1 MKINKYLNK
10 NIILLILIVV
20 TGGIFRFWGLS
31 ANPPSL
37 YWDEVSQGY
46 NSYSI
51 LKTGHDEHK
60 EFLPIARFQAFGDYK
75 APVYIY
81 LDVPFIAAFGETPL
95 GVRFPSALLGTLTIL
110 AAYGLVFELFKTH
123 KQRQGLALA
132 TAFLLSISPWHVQL
146 SRAAYEGNIAT
157 FFTVLG
163 IYLFLLAKNRHFSWF
178 ILSGVSFVLGFYA
191 FNAHRI
197 FIPLIVITLG
207 LFYFKDILVKKRL
220 AILLGGCILAL
231 ALLIPFLLY
240 LRTPESRLRFN
251 EVNIFS
257 DSSIVKQSNAWRK
270 EENNSLLSDVLHNRR
285 VLFTFSYLKHYLDFF
300 NPNYLFFTGDV
311 NPRFSMQ
318 DVGELYLWELPLL
331 IAGIYMLIKYRKR
344 ETAFIFA
351 WFLLAPIAA
360 ATARETPHALR
371 SETYIP
377 TYEIIAAFGL
387 YGIVVFFSK
396 FKPLYRKLC
405 YVIFG
410 IIVFATVFVAVHNYF
425 AHFPIQYSG
434 DWQYGYKQAVTY
446 AKSQENKYDIIAFTE
461 NYGRPYIYVLFYG
474 NISPQVYW
482 ETKTETRDPFGFY
495 NVLSI
500 GKYQFRSNL
509 IEPSDAGKRVLY
521 VGAPDQI
528 PGNLKVLKT
537 IDFLNNSKAFVL
549 ATNQ

>member
-1 MKINKYLNK
+1 MKINRYLNK
-10 NIILLILIVV
+10 NLILLFAIVLV
-20 TGGIFRFWGLS
+20 AGIFRFWGLS
-31 ANPPSL
+31 SNPPSL

-51 LKTGHDEHK
+51 LKTGHDEHN
-60 EFLPIARFQAFGDYK
+60 EFFPIARFQAFGDYK

-81 LDVPFIAAFGETPL
+81 LDVPFIAVFGETPL
-95 GVRFPSALLGTLTIL
+95 GVRFPSALLGTLTVL
-110 AAYGLVFELFKTH
+110 AAYGLVFEMFREH
-123 KQRQGLALA
+123 KNRQTLALL

-163 IYLFLLAKNRHFSWF
+163 VYLFFLAKNRNFLWF
-178 ILSGVSFVLGFYA
+178 IVSGISFVLGFYA

-197 FIPLIVITLG
+197 FIPLLAITLG

-257 DSSIVKQSNAWRK
+257 DSSIVVQSNAFIK
-270 EENNSLLSDVLHNRR
+270 QENNSLLADVLHNRR
-285 VLFTFSYLKHYLDFF
+285 VLFTFSYLKHYFDFF

-318 DVGELYLWELPLL
+318 DIGELYLWELPFL
-331 IAGIYMLIKYRKR
+331 IAGVYMLIKHKKR
-344 ETAFIFA
+344 ESAVIFTWFI
-351 WFLLAPIAA
+351 LAPIAA

-387 YGIVVFFSK
+387 FGMITFLNK

-405 YVIFG
+405 YVFLG
-410 IIVFATVFVAVHNYF
+410 AIILITVIVAAHNYF

-446 AKSQENKYDIIAFTE
+446 TKAEESKYDIIAFTQ

-474 NISPQVYW
+474 NISPQTYW
-482 ETKTETRDPFGFY
+482 KTGKVTRDQFGFY
-495 NVLSI
+495 NVQSI
-500 GKYQFRSNL
+500 GKYQFRNTL

-521 VGAPDQI
+521 VGSPDQI
-528 PGNLKVLKT
+528 PGNLKILKT
-537 IDFLNNSKAFVL
+537 INFLNGKPAFVF
-549 ATNQ
+549 AKN